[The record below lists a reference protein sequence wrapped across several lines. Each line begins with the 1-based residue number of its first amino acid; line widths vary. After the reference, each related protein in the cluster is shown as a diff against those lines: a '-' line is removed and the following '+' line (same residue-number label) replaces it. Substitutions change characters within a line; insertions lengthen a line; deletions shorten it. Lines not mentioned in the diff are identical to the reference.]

1 MNNKILMLT
10 LTGMLSTTLCF
21 AMGNRAANSSKN
33 SNAPQQ
39 VSDTSANA
47 QTNAT
52 MDQGNQGA
60 ANNVSAT
67 GNPSAA
73 GDQNAKPGSDINAAP
88 SSDTGSSRPG
98 SSQY

>member
-1 MNNKILMLT
+1 MKRILMLT
-10 LTGMLSTTLCF
+10 LTGILSTTLCF
-21 AMGNRAANSSKN
+21 AMGNRAANQSRN

-39 VSDTSANA
+39 VSDTSSNT

-60 ANNVSAT
+60 ASNVSAT
-67 GNPSAA
+67 GNPS

-88 SSDTGSSRPG
+88 SSGAGSARPG